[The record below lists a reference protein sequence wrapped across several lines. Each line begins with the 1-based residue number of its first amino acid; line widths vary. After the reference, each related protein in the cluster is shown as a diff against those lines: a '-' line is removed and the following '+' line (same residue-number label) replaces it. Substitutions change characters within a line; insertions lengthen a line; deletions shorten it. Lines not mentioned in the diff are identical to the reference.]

1 METENTTTENNDV
14 ETPPNNA
21 AETKPETD
29 TTETK
34 TEDTPDT
41 KGNRE
46 AAKYR
51 RQLREAEAELTA
63 AREQLESY
71 KTKEAEAQ
79 RKVWRNQSATEHNLP
94 GLADYITGD
103 TEEEIRVNA
112 LHLAEAAEVA
122 TQQLLNPDSE
132 IIQTIAN
139 MPGFTE
145 APRYAAMLAN
155 IHAIINSDDPEE
167 TIRDLSGQI
176 DRHYRNQPHRITYRS
191 IREMSPGEPTTNDG
205 FMRQLFDRY

>member
-34 TEDTPDT
+34 PENTPDT

-79 RKVWRNQSATEHNLP
+79 RKVWRNQSAAEHNLP

-103 TEEEIRVNA
+103 TEEEIRANA
-112 LHLAEAAEVA
+112 LHLTEATEVA
-122 TQQLLNPDSE
+122 TQQLLHPDSD

-139 MPGFTE
+139 MPGFTD
-145 APRYAAMLAN
+145 APRYATMLAN

-176 DRHYRNQPHRITYRS
+176 DRHYRNQPPRFINRTV
-191 IREMSPGEPTTNDG
+191 REKSPGETDHNDG
-205 FMRQLFDRY
+205 FMRQLFDRH

>member
-14 ETPPNNA
+14 ETTPNNA
-21 AETKPETD
+21 AETKPETN
-29 TTETK
+29 TAETK
-34 TEDTPDT
+34 PEDTPDT

-51 RQLREAEAELTA
+51 RQLREAEAELAA

-112 LHLAEAAEVA
+112 LRLAEATEVA
-122 TQQLLNPDSE
+122 TQQLLNPDSD
-132 IIQTIAN
+132 IIQAIAN

-145 APRYAAMLAN
+145 APRYATMLAN
-155 IHAIINSDDPEE
+155 IHTIINSDDPEE

-176 DRHYRNQPHRITYRS
+176 DRHYRNQPPQITYRS
-191 IREMSPGEPTTNDG
+191 NREKSPGETTTNDG
-205 FMRQLFDRY
+205 FIGQLFGRY